1 MPEVRGASAPQG
13 LEEQRGWEHT
23 TSHYGISNGN
33 PCLLEFHFVELHFS
47 GFLFYPVFFGVQYS
61 CNNATDKLFSPSPPF
76 QTGLSNP
83 FKLIG
88 VPIAKT

>member
-1 MPEVRGASAPQG
+1 MPEVRGASAHQG
-13 LEEQRGWEHT
+13 LEHT
-23 TSHYGISNGN
+23 TSQHRISDEN
-33 PCLLEFHFVELHFS
+33 PCFLEFHVVELHLS
-47 GFLFYPVFFGVQYS
+47 GFLGFFWLFFSVQYS
-61 CNNATDKLFSPSPPF
+61 CNNATGKLVSPSPPF